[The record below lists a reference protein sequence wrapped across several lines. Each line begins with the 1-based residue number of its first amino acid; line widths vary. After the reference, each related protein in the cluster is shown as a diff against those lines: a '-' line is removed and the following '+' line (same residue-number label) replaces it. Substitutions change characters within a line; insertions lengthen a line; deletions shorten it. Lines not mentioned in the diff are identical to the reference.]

1 MSASRPAS
9 TRPAIRV
16 SPPASESEW
25 LDARRLT
32 GELIAWL
39 AEAVALDA
47 RTHQHDSNEELDS
60 LRDFYQPPAG
70 RFLVGYVGGVPAGTS
85 GIYMMTP
92 DTAELRRVWVTPGA
106 RGNGLAPA
114 LLEAAIATARELG
127 ARRIWLET
135 AAGHMDTAIAMYRRA
150 GFREVAPYS
159 SLPETIPNILTL
171 GLELE

>member
-16 SPPASESEW
+16 SPAASESEW

-60 LRDFYQPPAG
+60 LRDFYQPPADG
-70 RFLVGYVGGVPAGTS
+70 CG
-85 GIYMMTP
+85 
-92 DTAELRRVWVTPGA
+92 
-106 RGNGLAPA
+106 
-114 LLEAAIATARELG
+114 
-127 ARRIWLET
+127 
-135 AAGHMDTAIAMYRRA
+135 
-150 GFREVAPYS
+150 
-159 SLPETIPNILTL
+159 
-171 GLELE
+171 